1 MCYEVSAEYQG
12 HTSQHSSSA
21 CVYFCI
27 APENVAAE
35 YVWNDGDYFARI
47 TWTKNVAV
55 DYAINQ
61 FKVFRSQG
69 DSFELIGEV
78 ESEDYVYEYS
88 FDDTTASI
96 GSYQYMVS
104 ASYRYTDCEI
114 NSEPVICEVTSI
126 GETTSQVS
134 VYPNPTHGIVNIKAE
149 GMQRVTVVNTMG
161 QVLMTREINQDEYTL
176 DLSAFGNGMFMVN
189 VTTGQGTIVKK
200 INVLR

>member
-1 MCYEVSAEYQG
+1 
-12 HTSQHSSSA
+12 
-21 CVYFCI
+21 
-27 APENVAAE
+27 
-35 YVWNDGDYFARI
+35 
-47 TWTKNVAV
+47 
-55 DYAINQ
+55 
-61 FKVFRSQG
+61 
-69 DSFELIGEV
+69 
-78 ESEDYVYEYS
+78 
-88 FDDTTASI
+88 
-96 GSYQYMVS
+96 MVS

-134 VYPNPTHGIVNIKAE
+134 VYPNPTYGIVNIKAE

-189 VTTGQGTIVKK
+189 VTTSQGTIVKK